1 MRNFTRF
8 LLVSSLSTLPLLVA
22 CGDDSDS
29 DKPAS
34 GGSGG
39 TGATGGG
46 GSGGSGGGM
55 AGSGGS
61 MAGSGGSTAGSG
73 GGGTGGATGGTGGTG
88 GSTCDLMATKT
99 VEDLTGKITASKKL
113 TSDKHYM
120 LKGIV
125 TVEAGATLTIDPCTK
140 IMGDKATT
148 GTLVIKQGAKIIADG
163 KKDEP
168 ILFTSA
174 APVGSRAAGDWGGL
188 IVLGKAPTNKTNP
201 TIEGLT
207 TNETYGGTDPAD
219 DSGILRFIRIEFGG
233 VEIAA
238 NNEINGLTLGGVGNK
253 TVVENIQVKHTL
265 DDCFEFFGGTV
276 NAKRLVCFRNGDDGL
291 DFDFGYSGKVQFYF
305 HQSDPSLADEANG
318 FEWDTDGTNFTA
330 TPPTNPTV
338 YNATLCGQN
347 AVVAKQ
353 QYGMLLRRGVK
364 GKIVNAIVTGFEG
377 GVDLRDVPPT
387 SVELMNSVFFG
398 NAPENIAYV
407 EDGSNSDTKKDDDKG
422 FDEIGWFNTSG
433 WNNTTNDPKLAGCF
447 AATPNPIPAS
457 VIPGATPPS
466 DGFFDATAS
475 YAGAFKDAA
484 GNWMTGKWVDW
495 ADK

>member
-1 MRNFTRF
+1 MRNLSRL
-8 LLVSSLSTLPLLVA
+8 LLVSSLVTLPNLVA

-29 DKPAS
+29 DKPSSGGGAGGSGATGGSGGSTS

-39 TGATGGG
+39 SVAGAG
-46 GSGGSGGGM
+46 GSM

-61 MAGSGGSTAGSG
+61 MAGSGG
-73 GGGTGGATGGTGGTG
+73 GGTGGTDG
-88 GSTCDLMATKT
+88 GVTCDLSATKP
-99 VEDLTGKITASKKL
+99 VEDITGKITANKTL
-113 TSDKHYM
+113 TNDKHYM

-125 TVEAGATLTIDPCTK
+125 TVEAGATLTIPACTK
-140 IMGDKATT
+140 IMGDKTSL
-148 GTLVIKQGAKIIADG
+148 GTLVIKQGAKIMADG

-168 ILFTSA
+168 IVFTSA
-174 APVGSRAAGDWGGL
+174 SPVGSRAAGDWGGV

-207 TNETYGGTDPAD
+207 TNETYGGSDAAD
-219 DSGILRFIRIEFGG
+219 DSGVIRFVRIEFGG

-253 TVVENIQVKHTL
+253 TIVENVMVKNTL

-276 NAKRLVCFRNGDDGL
+276 NAKNLVCYRNGDDGL

-305 HQSDPSLADEANG
+305 HQSDPALADEANG

-347 AVVAKQ
+347 AVLAKQ

-364 GKIVNAIVTGFEG
+364 GTIVNALVSGFEA
-377 GVDLRDVPPT
+377 GVDIRDKPATDV
-387 SVELMNSVFFG
+387 SLKNSVFFG
-398 NAPENIAYV
+398 NNPENIAYV
-407 EDGSNSDTKKDDDKG
+407 EDGSNADTKKDDDSG
-422 FDEIGWFNTSG
+422 FDELAWFNASG
-433 WNNTTNDPKLAGCF
+433 SNNSTADPKLGDCF
-447 AATPNPIPAS
+447 AATPNPIPPTT
-457 VIPGATPPS
+457 IPGAAPPN
-466 DGFFDATAS
+466 DGFFDASANFV
-475 YAGAFKDAA
+475 GAFKDSS
-484 GNWMTGKWVDW
+484 GNWMTGAWIDW